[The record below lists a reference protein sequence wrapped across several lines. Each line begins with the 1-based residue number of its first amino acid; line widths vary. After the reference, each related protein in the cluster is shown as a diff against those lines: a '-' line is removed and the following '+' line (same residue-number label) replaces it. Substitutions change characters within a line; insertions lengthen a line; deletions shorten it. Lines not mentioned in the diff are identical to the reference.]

1 MTIKTKNTYFAKG
14 FLVKRDGDFRVWAI
28 SPTYK
33 ANSVDDLRK
42 QIACDFETNENWAGG
57 VFKVLKFEGRAK
69 VNKREIE
76 CGVPISFIEYGELS
90 VDELRR
96 ARKLAAG

>member
-1 MTIKTKNTYFAKG
+1 MTIKTKITYFAKG
-14 FLVKRDGDFRVWAI
+14 FLIKRDGDFRVWAI

-42 QIACDFETNENWAGG
+42 QVACDFETNEDWAGG
-57 VFKVLKFEGRAK
+57 VFKVYRLEGSVK
-69 VNKREIE
+69 TFKKEYE